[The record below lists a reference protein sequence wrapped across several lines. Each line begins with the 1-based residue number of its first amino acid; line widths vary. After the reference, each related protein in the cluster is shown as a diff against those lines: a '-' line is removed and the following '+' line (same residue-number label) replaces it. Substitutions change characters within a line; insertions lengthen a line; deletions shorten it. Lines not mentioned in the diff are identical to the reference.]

1 MKRTPEQ
8 KAKRRA
14 DRSAFLSRLV
24 DEFKKVALIALFFV
38 GVGFL
43 VWTFILYSK
52 GIEPTVSPTIPAAL
66 ITALFGS
73 YFAYCM
79 AASKD
84 KDSLNKNGLTKSNDG
99 TISKIVTPI
108 VEAAKNIFNS
118 KDDSGTAAG

>member
-1 MKRTPEQ
+1 MKLTPEQ
-8 KAKRRA
+8 KTKRRA
-14 DRSAFLSRLV
+14 DRSAFLSRLF
-24 DEFKKVALIALFFV
+24 DEFKKVAFIAFFFV

-43 VWTFILYSK
+43 VWTFILYGK
-52 GIEPTVSPTIPAAL
+52 QVNPTVSPTIPVAI

-73 YFAYCM
+73 YFSYCT

-118 KDDSGTAAG
+118 KDDSGAAG